1 MIVSVR
7 KGVFLLMEKHMAPGL
22 CENMDYLNETLKV
35 DQSFDIICRKIRIGG
50 REACLA
56 FIDGFCKDELME
68 KILEHFLEVEEKD
81 MPEDAQGLSKGF
93 VPYVEVEL

>member
-50 REACLA
+50 REAAL
-56 FIDGFCKDELME
+56 
-68 KILEHFLEVEEKD
+68 
-81 MPEDAQGLSKGF
+81 LS
-93 VPYVEVEL
+93 